1 MSRSSEAPLRR
12 LWPLVALWSCVYIS
26 RALVFMPCHPWEHLW
41 WFLSV
46 FCFSCWAEV
55 WGCNIVCASKA
66 GGQGRLL
73 MNNGCKN
80 NRNKNRAGFKV
91 LSGLWCVCFIPR
103 WSLCKFRLK
112 RKKMHGILLL
122 LLLSNI
128 GFRWLSV
135 SILRIAFCIVNQN
148 PILVKAAQEGCFSLI
163 KLTAPPYYL
172 LCSSPAPCLPCSAPW
187 SGVRGCH

>member
-1 MSRSSEAPLRR
+1 M
-12 LWPLVALWSCVYIS
+12 
-26 RALVFMPCHPWEHLW
+26 
-41 WFLSV
+41 
-46 FCFSCWAEV
+46 
-55 WGCNIVCASKA
+55 CASKA

-91 LSGLWCVCFIPR
+91 LSGLWCVCFISR
-103 WSLCKFRLK
+103 WSLCRFRLK
-112 RKKMHGILLL
+112 RKKMHRILL

-148 PILVKAAQEGCFSLI
+148 PILVKAGQEGCFSLI
-163 KLTAPPYYL
+163 KLTAPPAFL
-172 LCSSPAPCLPCSAPW
+172 APLPGLASVAVIKSMRKWHSSVCCLTIDGAHSCVPSASASPFPPTIACTPPHRISKLVRSDALPARA
-187 SGVRGCH
+187 